1 MFFSSLIV
9 ALVVG
14 WPTTLAATT
23 QSDRPLVFSRVC
35 NIDAGQE
42 ADAEALAADMVA
54 LVNAR
59 YPGAELTA
67 GTGRWMTGFQSLAV
81 PVNQIRFTEQ
91 HPDTESREAFTA
103 ILLGDDDFDA
113 LQRKVVDVVDF
124 SSCTETQFRSRP

>member
-1 MFFSSLIV
+1 MLFSSLIV
-9 ALVVG
+9 SLTVG
-14 WPTTLAATT
+14 WSTALAPMT

-35 NIDAGQE
+35 NIEAGQE
-42 ADAEALAADMVA
+42 PDAEALAEEMVA

-91 HPDTESREAFTA
+91 HPDAESRDTFTA
-103 ILLGDDDFDA
+103 ILLGDDDFEA
-113 LQRKVVDVVDF
+113 LQRKVADVVDF